1 MGKIWSIA
9 KQQFKLILGKRGSIF
24 LMFVMPLVFSLIF
37 GFLNGTF
44 GNKETTSLQMVVVDL
59 DKTQISEDY
68 KTLLK
73 NDYSVSWIEKNESE
87 AKKIKDKNEAIGVL
101 IIPKGFQ
108 EGIIQ
113 SNESEQMIL
122 NSKQESMELQ
132 SVKKI
137 IASSYQQLKAVYD
150 IMYNDKQNDV
160 VSNVSSVIKNVSSNN
175 QTITK
180 RQIIGDGLIVE
191 KQKAVNRNSLGFAIM
206 FLMFTLMSSSAVLL
220 GERTEGTWGRLMT
233 TPTSKITILMGY
245 LLAFFMIGWFQF
257 GIIMTISTFVFGVT
271 WGNIWGVIIF
281 ASVLIVTFIGLGLMI
296 GGFVKTVKQQQAIGS
311 LIIISTSMLGGVYW
325 PIDVVGDVL
334 KKISYITPQSWALSG
349 FQELMVGNSNL
360 FGVAS
365 QMAILVGFAVVFLS
379 LGLKRL
385 KY

>member
-73 NDYSVSWIEKNESE
+73 NDYSFSWIEKNESE
-87 AKKIKDKNEAIGVL
+87 AKKLNDKNEAIGVL
-101 IIPKGFQ
+101 IIPRGFQ

-113 SNESEQMIL
+113 SNESEQIIL

-137 IASSYQQLKAVYD
+137 ITSSYQQLKAVYD
-150 IMYNDKQNDV
+150 IVYNDKQNDA
-160 VSNVSSVIKNVSSNN
+160 VSNVSSVIENVSSNN
-175 QTITK
+175 QTIIK

-220 GERTEGTWGRLMT
+220 EERAEGTWGRLMT

-257 GIIMTISTFVFGVT
+257 GILMTISTFVFGVT

-281 ASVLIVTFIGLGLMI
+281 ASVLIIMFIGLGLMI

-334 KKISYITPQSWALSG
+334 KKISYVTPQSWALSG

-365 QMAILVGFAVVFLS
+365 QMAILVGFAVVFLG